1 MNRALLARRPRA
13 PRRTAAVAVAV
24 EVLVCGS
31 PDRGDDGAPM
41 AVMSR
46 VREQLPADVTMR
58 AVGMLDVD
66 DLLSIPAGAGVV
78 IVDAATGI
86 DPGAI
91 VDLTLH
97 GMIGRSDGVHPR
109 SSHALTLP
117 EVVGLAEMMRGRPL
131 CGRIVAIGG
140 AHFGLGSSFSRPV
153 NAALEPLSEAIV
165 QAVSS
170 VRPPT
175 ATPA

>member
-13 PRRTAAVAVAV
+13 PRHGAAVAV

-41 AVMSR
+41 AVMAR
-46 VREQLPADVTMR
+46 LREQLPPDVTMR

-91 VDLTLH
+91 VELALN
-97 GMIGRSDGVHPR
+97 GLIGRSDGVHPR

-117 EVVGLAEMMRGRPL
+117 EVVGLAEMLRGHPL

-153 NAALEPLSEAIV
+153 SAALDPLSEAIV
-165 QAVSS
+165 QAVTS
-170 VRPPT
+170 VRPPSI
-175 ATPA
+175 PA

>member
-1 MNRALLARRPRA
+1 MTRALLARRPR
-13 PRRTAAVAVAV
+13 PSRNGAVAV

-31 PDRGDDGAPM
+31 PDRGDDGAPL
-41 AVMSR
+41 AVMAKL
-46 VREQLPADVTMR
+46 RELLPRDVTVR

-66 DLLSIPAGAGVV
+66 DLLSIPRGAGVV

-91 VDLTLH
+91 MELALN
-97 GMIGRSDGVHPR
+97 GLIGRSDGVHPR

-117 EVVGLAEMMRGRPL
+117 EVVGLAEMLRGRPL

-140 AHFGLGSSFSRPV
+140 AHFNLGSSFSRPV
-153 NAALEPLSEAIV
+153 SAALDPLSQAIV
-165 QAVSS
+165 QAVAS
-170 VRPPT
+170 VRPPSVG
-175 ATPA
+175 PA